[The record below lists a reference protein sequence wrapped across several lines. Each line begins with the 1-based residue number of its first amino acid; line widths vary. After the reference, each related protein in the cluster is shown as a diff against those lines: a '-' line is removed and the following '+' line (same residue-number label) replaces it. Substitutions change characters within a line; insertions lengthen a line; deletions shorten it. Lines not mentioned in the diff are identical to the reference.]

1 MVEKYPHLNS
11 HTAHNTIEFSMD
23 TYLLTKRLKAENA
36 YLFDTEGTIIFNEV
50 ELDELAKM
58 ISYVT
63 SNVTNKKV
71 TPNDVKTAI
80 KDLKYIQKLTTD
92 KSGKKENLVKI
103 VDGIVAPFLNNFKF
117 SALMRPK
124 DLEKA
129 KKYGNIERKTWTSP
143 YNKLKRND
151 SFEDLF
157 EFAKSDAINMINNFF
172 AGEDTYKITQNK
184 SFLTGVEV
192 K

>member
-36 YLFDTEGTIIFNEV
+36 YLFETEGTIIFNEA

-80 KDLKYIQKLTTD
+80 KDC
-92 KSGKKENLVKI
+92 
-103 VDGIVAPFLNNFKF
+103 AH
-117 SALMRPK
+117 
-124 DLEKA
+124 
-129 KKYGNIERKTWTSP
+129 
-143 YNKLKRND
+143 
-151 SFEDLF
+151 
-157 EFAKSDAINMINNFF
+157 
-172 AGEDTYKITQNK
+172 
-184 SFLTGVEV
+184 
-192 K
+192 